1 MAKAPKAG
9 IRVVEGR
16 RINLTELRKRR
27 KLARERA
34 VPIEDTRVVDTW
46 ARTEAK
52 AASAKLDRAEI
63 QAIKRLPPKIIT
75 YKTKVDNPEF
85 TRDHKEEYAANHKK
99 TPATINAKES
109 AVSAMFARKLLDE
122 AQALSATR
130 FRMLWETLGGKGA
143 GALDYSKEPVDGGK
157 IAEPIDL
164 RQMQAGIELKR
175 CRELLGERG
184 YKLVSQVC
192 GEGYQIS
199 ELVDG
204 KRAQLSLMDA
214 LRGFLDDLS
223 VMWRYSTD
231 AQQKRFAVRK

>member
-1 MAKAPKAG
+1 MAKAPKPG
-9 IRVVEGR
+9 IRVVDGR
-16 RINLTELRKRR
+16 RIDLVELRKRR

-34 VPIEDTRVVDTW
+34 RPIEDTRVADTW
-46 ARTEAK
+46 ARSEAK
-52 AASAKLDRAEI
+52 ANSAKLDRAEV
-63 QAIKRLPPKIIT
+63 QAIKRLPPKVVA
-75 YKTKVDNPEF
+75 YKAKVDNPEF
-85 TRDHKEEYAANHKK
+85 TRDHKEEYAANYKK
-99 TPATINAKES
+99 TTATINAKES
-109 AVSAMFARKLLDE
+109 AVSAMYARKLLDE

-143 GALDYSKEPVDGGK
+143 GAMDYSKEPVDGGK
-157 IAEPIDL
+157 TPEPIDL

-175 CRELLGERG
+175 CREKLGERG

-204 KRAQLSLMDA
+204 KRQQLSLMDA

-223 VMWRYSTD
+223 GMWRYSNH
-231 AQQKRFAVRK
+231 AQEKQFAVRK